1 MPNIRTTLLLLLL
14 AVPLVLSGCATTGK
28 ETSLDSA
35 RSLSSDVV
43 RGSPTE
49 DLIALLGEP
58 QLIEPYEGDPE
69 RIQIW
74 TYHITKTNTQ
84 FVGFNSKEVPWVDP
98 ITGELKM
105 ILEPDYQP
113 KTTIST
119 DTVRVYIIDDK
130 VLGWIVDRKNR
141 RYYND

>member
-1 MPNIRTTLLLLLL
+1 MLNIRTIHFLLLLTIPL
-14 AVPLVLSGCATTGK
+14 AVSGCATTVR
-28 ETSLDSA
+28 ERSADSPHT
-35 RSLSSDVV
+35 LTGDVA

-58 QLIEPYEGDPE
+58 QSIEPFEGDPE

-74 TYHITKTNTQ
+74 TYHITKTDTN

-113 KTTIST
+113 KTTIRT
-119 DTVRVYIIDDK
+119 DTVRVYIMNDK
-130 VLGWIVDRKNR
+130 VLSWKVDRKKR
-141 RYYND
+141 SYYND

>member
-1 MPNIRTTLLLLLL
+1 MFHIRTTHFLLLLT
-14 AVPLVLSGCATTGK
+14 VPLVVSGCATTGRK
-28 ETSLDSA
+28 TNVDPTH
-35 RSLSSDVV
+35 SLSRDVT

-58 QLIEPYEGDPE
+58 QSIEPYDGDPE

-74 TYHITKTNTQ
+74 IYHITKTNTQ

-105 ILEPDYQP
+105 ILEPEYQP

-119 DTVRVYIIDDK
+119 DTVQVYIINDK
-130 VLGWIVDRKNR
+130 VLGWIVDRKKR
-141 RYYND
+141 RYYDD